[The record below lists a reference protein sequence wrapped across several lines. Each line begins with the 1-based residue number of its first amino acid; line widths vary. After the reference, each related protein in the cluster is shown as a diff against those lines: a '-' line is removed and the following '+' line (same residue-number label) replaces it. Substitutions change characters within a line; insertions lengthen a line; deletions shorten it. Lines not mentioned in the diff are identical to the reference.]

1 MYKAT
6 IVIPNINGKGWL
18 KDSIES
24 VYAQTEQN
32 FRLIVVDNGST
43 DESLEQ
49 ARSYCSRE
57 NFTLIENGTNTGFS
71 HAVNQGIALADSEY
85 VVLFNNDAFAEPQW
99 LEELIRTAETDPKIF
114 AVQSLMIRHFDRELA
129 DDAGDYVTWMGFACK
144 TGDGRRASR
153 YTRQKRIFSA
163 CIIHFAAS
171 KAVGESVQKPL
182 LYYRNNIVS
191 LVNLLEL
198 MPKHNVKGII
208 FSSSCTVYGQPKPEN
223 LPVTE
228 DAPHQKATSPYGNT
242 KEINEQ
248 IIADYIHSGAAIK
261 SIILRYFN
269 PIGAHPSAEIG
280 ELPNGVP
287 NNLIPFVTQTA
298 IGIRKE
304 LTIFGNDYNTPDGTC
319 IRDYIYVVD
328 LAKAHVAAMARVL
341 DKETEPIEY
350 FNIGTGNGNSTLE
363 IVETFEKATGVKLN
377 WKYGPRREG
386 DIEKIWGDC
395 SKANKVLGWKA
406 ESNLSEV
413 LASAWKWQLK
423 LREDGIM

>member
-1 MYKAT
+1 MEMAIRHLGDYKKILKLRRWNGIVST
-6 IVIPNINGKGWL
+6 ITCQNEKKLVNLHGTNKHG
-18 KDSIES
+18 
-24 VYAQTEQN
+24 VTEQYKHQTMKQTILVTGGTG
-32 FRLIVVDNGST
+32 FIGSHTTVELQQAGYDVVIVDNLSNSKIEVLDGIEKIT
-43 DESLEQ
+43 GIRPAFEKVDLRDYDATEQ
-49 ARSYCSRE
+49 VFKKY
-57 NFTLIENGTNTGFS
+57 
-71 HAVNQGIALADSEY
+71 
-85 VVLFNNDAFAEPQW
+85 PQ
-99 LEELIRTAETDPKIF
+99 I
-114 AVQSLMIRHFDRELA
+114 S
-129 DDAGDYVTWMGFACK
+129 G
-144 TGDGRRASR
+144 
-153 YTRQKRIFSA
+153 
-163 CIIHFAAS
+163 IIHFAAS

-191 LVNLLEL
+191 LINLLEL
-198 MPKHNVKGII
+198 MPKYDVKGII

-228 DAPHQKATSPYGNT
+228 TAPHQKATSPYGNT

-248 IIADYIHSGAAIK
+248 IIYDYIHSGANIK

-269 PIGAHPSAEIG
+269 PIGAHPSALIG

-298 IGIRKE
+298 IGVRE
-304 LTIFGNDYNTPDGTC
+304 QLTIFGNDYDTPDGTC

-328 LAKAHVAAMARVL
+328 LAKAHVAAMTRVL
-341 DKETEPIEY
+341 DTDNDKLEY

-363 IVETFEKATGVKLN
+363 IVETFQKATGVKLN

-386 DIEKIWGDC
+386 DIEKIWGNVDY
-395 SKANKVLGWKA
+395 ANKVLGWKA
-406 ESNLSEV
+406 DTPLEDV